1 MPFMNK
7 TLSMDIMTRTRLRN
21 KFLNDWSEGNKN
33 KFLKERILV
42 FHFWKSDYF
51 ENKKNLHGKNINDN
65 KTFRKTIIRQSKT
78 NKKHDINRYLIE
90 EIIVG
95 D

>member
-1 MPFMNK
+1 MPFMNE

-42 FHFWKSDYF
+42 FHFWK
-51 ENKKNLHGKNINDN
+51 NLN
-65 KTFRKTIIRQSKT
+65 RTISKT
-78 NKKHDINRYLIE
+78 RNIFMTKISMITKHLGKLLSDKVRPTKNMTLIDI
-90 EIIVG
+90 
-95 D
+95 